1 MKHKASLCAIDLP
14 FLLLILVLPFLIIDD
29 FAVMIVAQTS
39 FKSAVEDQI
48 SGYFILIPL
57 QTFLCFNA
65 ISGLLAHSE
74 DSPLM
79 SPEASTCAEAARR
92 CRQISSKEPYTLH
105 KIPIRKSSDDHTQ
118 EDIC

>member
-39 FKSAVEDQI
+39 FKSDVEDQI

-57 QTFLCFNA
+57 QTFLCFPQCHFWA
-65 ISGLLAHSE
+65 FG
-74 DSPLM
+74 PL
-79 SPEASTCAEAARR
+79 
-92 CRQISSKEPYTLH
+92 
-105 KIPIRKSSDDHTQ
+105 
-118 EDIC
+118 